1 MGWGSG
7 SAVFNNVAD
16 SLIESGAPDEVIT
29 KTLTKVIPSLRG
41 DDWDTYDES
50 LWEYAKNPAV
60 VEAFRQNEIY
70 LEYCAADQPGGP
82 SWADCQNEKGHDGD
96 HKYRDE
102 TWPQEK

>member
-7 SAVFNNVAD
+7 SEVFNNMANA
-16 SLIESGAPDEVIT
+16 LIEADATDEVVT
-29 KTLTKVIPSLRG
+29 KTLAKVIPNLRG

-50 LWEYAKNPAV
+50 LEYFADYPAV

-70 LEYCAADQPGGP
+70 LEYCEAEQPGGP